1 MMDSSL
7 LSLCLLSS
15 SVQASSTT
23 PWNKC
28 PNFINTI
35 CEHTNSPPAGRLG
48 CRTSAQSRPPIRMP
62 PSWRFEV
69 LLNIRTTTVRSGAS
83 KPHPAEM
90 VRDWS
95 VWMFHTHTVTATHS
109 AGGTRWGRLLEP
121 RWVFCPAAGLSVSL
135 MFASQGSRKS
145 REKKKQQQ
153 TFKIKQGSTGAM
165 KSTVYEKHIS
175 IVTGIVVSCWHQNP

>member
-7 LSLCLLSS
+7 LSLSLCLLSS

-145 REKKKQQQ
+145 REKKK
-153 TFKIKQGSTGAM
+153 TTK
-165 KSTVYEKHIS
+165 V
-175 IVTGIVVSCWHQNP
+175 